1 MSDDIDRAQDAD
13 AVNLADALEHQ
24 RIISATMQRLP
35 AIGECY
41 NPLCCE
47 PFAANDNHKLF
58 CGPSCA
64 EEYERLSKLG

>member
-1 MSDDIDRAQDAD
+1 MSDDIDKAQDAD
-13 AVNLADALEHQ
+13 AVNLDDAIERQ
-24 RIISATMQRLP
+24 RIIAATTPHLP

-47 PFAANDNHKLF
+47 PFAANDNHRLF

-64 EEYERLSKLG
+64 EEYERLRKRA